1 MFLNL
6 LQMRWWKAA
15 LEGAVQAGV
24 GTLAKRQMSK
34 VAALQPKFTP

>member
-1 MFLNL
+1 
-6 LQMRWWKAA
+6 MRWWKAA